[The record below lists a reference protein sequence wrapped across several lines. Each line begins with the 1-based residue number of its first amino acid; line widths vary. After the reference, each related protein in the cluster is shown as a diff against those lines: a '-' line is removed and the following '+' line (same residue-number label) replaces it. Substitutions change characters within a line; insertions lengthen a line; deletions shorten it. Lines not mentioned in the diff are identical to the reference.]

1 LHRLACEFGAPED
14 CHQDILIP
22 IKEIA
27 SSDLDSVGKA
37 GHHDANHQIPEVFV
51 EEGF

>member
-1 LHRLACEFGAPED
+1 MHPLGCEFGAPED

-27 SSDLDSVGKA
+27 SSDLDSVGRA
-37 GHHDANHQIPEVFV
+37 GHHDADHQVLVFFV
-51 EEGF
+51 EKGF